1 MTLDP
6 DQLRI
11 QLYPAEVLRRPGE
24 PVKPSAEVRA
34 IGQRMLQLMRGA
46 EGIGLAGPQVGLSW
60 RIFVCDI
67 PRDPEEDPLP
77 PDSPPLPPDHTDGP
91 QIWLNPRIIESDRQV
106 VPYEEG
112 CLSLP
117 GIRGDV
123 NRPATVTMEAQTPE
137 GETRRVRATGL
148 LARCW
153 QHEID
158 HLDGVL
164 ILDRMTQTAR
174 LRNRSR
180 VKAMEKSARR

>member
-1 MTLDP
+1 MAVDP
-6 DQLRI
+6 AQLRI
-11 QLYPAEVLRRPGE
+11 QLYPAEILRL
-24 PVKPSAEVRA
+24 KAAEIQASDETRA
-34 IGQRMLQLMRGA
+34 VGRRMLELMRGA
-46 EGIGLAGPQVGLSW
+46 EGIGLAGPQVGLAW
-60 RIFVCDI
+60 RLFVCDV
-67 PRDPEEDPLP
+67 PPGEDCPPEANP
-77 PDSPPLPPDHTDGP
+77 PCSTEGP
-91 QIWLNPRIIESDRQV
+91 QVWINPRIVEHIGPVE
-106 VPYEEG
+106 PYEEG

-123 NRPATVTMEAQTPE
+123 NRPGAVVMEALNDR
-137 GETRRVRATGL
+137 GENVRVSASGL

-164 ILDRMTQTAR
+164 ILDRMTQTGR

>member
-1 MTLDP
+1 MATP
-6 DQLRI
+6 INPAELRI
-11 QLYPAEVLRRPGE
+11 QLYPAEVLRQMARPVDATE
-24 PVKPSAEVRA
+24 EVRA
-34 IGQRMLQLMRGA
+34 VGRRMLELMRGA

-67 PRDPEEDPLP
+67 PADPEAEPLS
-77 PDSPPLPPDHTDGP
+77 PDSPPAHTDGP
-91 QIWLNPRIIESDRQV
+91 QIWLNPRIVDSDRTV

-123 NRPATVTMEAQTPE
+123 NRPETVTMEAETPE
-137 GETRRVRATGL
+137 GETRRIRATGL

-174 LRNRSR
+174 LRNRTR

>member
-77 PDSPPLPPDHTDGP
+77 PDSPPDHTEGP
-91 QIWLNPRIIESDRQV
+91 QIWLNPRIVESDRQV

-123 NRPATVTMEAQTPE
+123 NRPATVTMEAETPE

>member
-1 MTLDP
+1 MVPDP
-6 DQLRI
+6 AQLRI
-11 QLYPAEVLRRPGE
+11 QLYPAEVLRRPAE
-24 PVKPSAEVRA
+24 PVVPAAEIAA

-67 PRDPEEDPLP
+67 PPDPDAEPLDA
-77 PDSPPLPPDHTDGP
+77 DSPPEHTEGP
-91 QIWLNPRIIESDRQV
+91 QIWLNPRIVESDRQV

-123 NRPATVTMEAQTPE
+123 NRPATVTMEAQTPD

>member
-1 MTLDP
+1 MTVDP
-6 DQLRI
+6 QLLRI
-11 QLYPAEVLRRPGE
+11 QLYPAEVLRHKADPTE
-24 PVKPSAEVRA
+24 PSSEAKAV
-34 IGQRMLQLMRGA
+34 GLRMIELMRGA

-60 RIFVCDI
+60 RIFVCDV
-67 PRDPEEDPLP
+67 P
-77 PDSPPLPPDHTDGP
+77 PDPDEGQTPESDPPAATNGP
-91 QIWLNPRIIESDRQV
+91 QIWLNPRIVDSDRAV

-117 GIRGDV
+117 GVRGEV
-123 NRPATVTMEAQTPE
+123 NRPATVTMEAETPE

-164 ILDRMTQTAR
+164 ILDRMTQTSR
-174 LRNRSR
+174 LKNRSR
-180 VKAMEKSARR
+180 VKAMEKAARR

>member
-6 DQLRI
+6 AQLRI
-11 QLYPAEVLRRPGE
+11 QLYPAEVLRRPAE
-24 PVKPSAEVRA
+24 PVQPSAEARA
-34 IGQRMLQLMRGA
+34 VGQRMLELMHGA

-67 PRDPEEDPLP
+67 PEDPDPEDPPAP
-77 PDSPPLPPDHTDGP
+77 PGTPPDHTDGP
-91 QIWLNPRIIESDRQV
+91 QIWLNPRIIESDRAV
-106 VPYEEG
+106 VLYEEG

-117 GIRGDV
+117 GIRGEV

-180 VKAMEKSARR
+180 IKAMEKSARR

>member
-1 MTLDP
+1 
-6 DQLRI
+6 
-11 QLYPAEVLRRPGE
+11 
-24 PVKPSAEVRA
+24 
-34 IGQRMLQLMRGA
+34 MLQLMRSA

-67 PRDPEEDPLP
+67 PEDPDPDADPTPPLP
-77 PDSPPLPPDHTDGP
+77 PGSPPPPPDHTDGP
-91 QIWLNPRIIESDRQV
+91 QIWLNPRIIACDRAV

-117 GIRGDV
+117 GIRGEV

-137 GETRRVRATGL
+137 GETRQVRATGL

-164 ILDRMTQTAR
+164 ILDRMSQTAR

-180 VKAMEKSARR
+180 IKSMEKSARK